1 MARCENILSS
11 LETKGKVVI
20 EITFLWKIWGKVGS
34 GVIRHDKIW
43 QDVITFEAAW
53 ERNLK

>member
-11 LETKGKVVI
+11 LETKRKVVI
-20 EITFLWKIWGKVGS
+20 EITFLWKIWGNVGS

>member
-11 LETKGKVVI
+11 LETKRKVVI

-43 QDVITFEAAW
+43 QDVIAFEAAW